1 MFENFFKELLTEAVN
16 RNQIINCMKN
26 NIVSVIRYEDPSE
39 TVENG
44 IRTIEIFAYGVTKG
58 GHPAI
63 IAWLRNNKSR
73 TLNSGRPNDRVRWRI
88 YRLDRIKSLQNSIQ
102 KFDSSLEFVKK
113 ERPKLNLMYRNFS
126 EIYYKIEPK

>member
-1 MFENFFKELLTEAVN
+1 MPV
-16 RNQIINCMKN
+16 
-26 NIVSVIRYEDPSE
+26 
-39 TVENG
+39 
-44 IRTIEIFAYGVTKG
+44 
-58 GHPAI
+58 
-63 IAWLRNNKSR
+63 RNNKSR